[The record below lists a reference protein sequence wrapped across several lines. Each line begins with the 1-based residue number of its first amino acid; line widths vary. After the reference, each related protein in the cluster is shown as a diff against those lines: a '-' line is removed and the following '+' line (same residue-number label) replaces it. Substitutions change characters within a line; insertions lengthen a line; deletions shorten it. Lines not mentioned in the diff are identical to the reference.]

1 MSREEWSDV
10 TPVAFPASD
19 SYLYVN
25 QDAIS
30 RCISWGPGLAD
41 GITQGVARGDEF
53 RTAPL
58 WGIGQRMFF
67 LHHGRRSDLL
77 DAIKDHASGR
87 GMCASP
93 PSISSNA
100 CASEANSVISR
111 FNALSKSEHQDLLN
125 FLRSL

>member
-77 DAIKDHASGR
+77 DAIKDHASVLR
-87 GMCASP
+87 RHLFRRTRAPRKRIPLSQD
-93 PSISSNA
+93 STR
-100 CASEANSVISR
+100 SR
-111 FNALSKSEHQDLLN
+111 NQN
-125 FLRSL
+125 